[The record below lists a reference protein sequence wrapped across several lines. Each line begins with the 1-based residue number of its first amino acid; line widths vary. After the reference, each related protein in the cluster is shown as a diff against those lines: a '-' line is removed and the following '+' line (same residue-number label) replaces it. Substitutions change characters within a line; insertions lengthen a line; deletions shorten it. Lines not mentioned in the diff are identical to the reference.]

1 MLSSK
6 EWQHLQDQLQSE
18 VQRWSKRVRAMSQ
31 PRDEDAMTEIVA
43 SVAHV
48 AYHIGA
54 IRQLFAFNSEN
65 DT

>member
-1 MLSSK
+1 ML
-6 EWQHLQDQLQSE
+6 DQLQSE

-43 SVAHV
+43 SVAYV
-48 AYHIGA
+48 AYQIGV
-54 IRQLFAFNSEN
+54 IRQLLCFYSEN